1 MRIIV
6 PALIALTAAAGGC
19 ASYKIYETKLDVCS
33 SGNGTVKSATVTES
47 SGDPQIDAYAVK
59 KVAPAVV
66 YQGTEQVTCR
76 PLTVEY
82 RMYGQDGGAAS

>member
-6 PALIALTAAAGGC
+6 PALFAFAAVAGC

-33 SGNGTVKSATVTES
+33 SGNGTVKSAKVTKS
-47 SGDPQIDAYAVK
+47 SGDPKIDAYAVE
-59 KVAPAVV
+59 KVAPSVV
-66 YQGTEQVTCR
+66 YQGSEALTCR

-82 RMYGQDGGAAS
+82 RMTGEQAS